1 MQGRLRIL
9 GHPGGV
15 AGVLLPGKE
24 NRFFIFKQCSDFF
37 IFVFQDKFLA
47 KKDVV
52 TEEMEIEAS
61 KLAKGIPHSHVS

>member
-1 MQGRLRIL
+1 MQGRLGIL

-15 AGVLLPGKE
+15 AGVLLPGK
-24 NRFFIFKQCSDFF
+24 KKTDFF
-37 IFVFQDKFLA
+37 YFHTMIKILYKVFVFKDKFLA

-61 KLAKGIPHSHVS
+61 KLAKGTPH